1 MTWCIS
7 IRLFRIISIPS
18 KVFLFSSAKPREFD
32 GMLGSGLPVSMYT
45 TKTPIDMRRF
55 NVPQLKEFLA
65 FSVRD
70 ISIKYI
76 ICIKDFDAQTIT
88 SLKLNLFS
96 SFIYCCQHH
105 ESKTTCLDIFL
116 LSDRQWGTEHQYL
129 LGRFL
134 GVSILQFLII
144 YRIYDYDMLTLSQ

>member
-1 MTWCIS
+1 LRKVKCRIS
-7 IRLFRIISIPS
+7 IGVFVVYIDTESPLPNIPS
-18 KVFLFSSAKPREFD
+18 NSRGLADENKKLSREWKWFEI
-32 GMLGSGLPVSMYT
+32 SV
-45 TKTPIDMRRF
+45 
-55 NVPQLKEFLA
+55 LKYITSFRSCIMTSFLA

-70 ISIKYI
+70 ISIKYF

-105 ESKTTCLDIFL
+105 ERKTICLDIFL

-129 LGRFL
+129 LGCSVFFASWRL
-134 GVSILQFLII
+134 KC
-144 YRIYDYDMLTLSQ
+144 